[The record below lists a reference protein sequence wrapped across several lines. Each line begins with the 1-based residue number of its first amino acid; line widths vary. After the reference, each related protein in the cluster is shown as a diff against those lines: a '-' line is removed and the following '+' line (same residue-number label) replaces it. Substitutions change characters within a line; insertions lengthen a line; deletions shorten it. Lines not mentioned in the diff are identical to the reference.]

1 MSTEEAIG
9 TARIDVIVDTS
20 QLDIAI
26 DRAKNRTASMS
37 TSAQQE
43 YAKLDRAEK
52 RRIDRL
58 IDQANTLNLSKEQQL
73 AYNAALK
80 SSGTLLDDITRKI
93 RENSQAQTQN
103 GLSAKQTAAAMRGV
117 PAQITD
123 IFTSLQGGQK
133 PLTVLLQQGGQLKD
147 MFGGIGPAAKA
158 LGTQLLG
165 LVNPYTIAAAAGIG
179 LVAAWNEAADEAS
192 AFNRALIE
200 TGGYAGKTA
209 AQMNSLAAEL
219 DGLAGVTTGSAAEA
233 IAAVTATG
241 RITGAEFDSVS
252 RAVAV
257 WSDAT
262 GESVDDVVKRFVKL
276 ADDPVK
282 AILEL
287 NKSQHFLTE
296 ETLKQIESLEE
307 QGRQAEAVTLAIQ
320 TYSDVLIQRAPQMKE
335 SLGNIEWAMNGLKN
349 AARETADAIVGIF
362 RASSNGS
369 RIKELQSNIEAMQ
382 ARIGNQHWWNGGG
395 VYGGLT
401 DDQLRAGIAR
411 QQAEIQRLSLFKDV
425 TGSVGGVVDTNQ
437 HNADKK
443 AQDEWDRLAVS
454 NLSKQAKLEREIAD
468 IRKKGIAAGK
478 SEADIEAQ
486 IANARARYKESLPKG
501 SKGTKTDPTDSI
513 IARLRQQ
520 IALNEEQAKSE
531 DKLTT
536 TERMM
541 VQVRTELDKLGAKAT
556 PQARKLIENLLAQ
569 AKASGENAEAALAE
583 AKAKEQL
590 LRLNAQLAQV
600 EQNQQR
606 GIEVDLMG
614 LGHGGD
620 AADMLRRQLDIHRQ
634 YEDGLKSIRD
644 RGVAENSEAWKQQ
657 EQALRES
664 RDRMLD
670 TERDYQKKRAE
681 VMGDPTVGIRR
692 ATEDYIANAKDVA
705 GQVEKIWGNALGGM
719 EDLMVDFLVTG
730 KADWKGFLTSLAAD
744 IARFMV
750 QKAIVQ
756 FLEAFSN
763 KGGGGASSSG
773 GGGIWGEIA
782 GAVIKAFSANAK
794 GGVYTS
800 PSLSAYSGQIV
811 SQPTMFAF
819 AKGAGLMGEAGPEAI
834 MPLTRTAGGKL
845 GVQAVG
851 GGAGDVNVGITV
863 NVESDG
869 TSSGSVQ
876 GDDHAQAKQ
885 FGQLLTAK
893 VKECIGSEM
902 RPGGLLW
909 KMQNG

>member
-37 TSAQQE
+37 ASAQQE

-103 GLSAKQTAAAMRGV
+103 GISAKQTAAALRGV

-147 MFGGIGPAAKA
+147 MFGGIRPAAAA
-158 LGTQLLG
+158 LGGAVMG
-165 LVNPYTIAAAAGIG
+165 LINPFTIAAAAGAL
-179 LVAAWNEAADEAS
+179 LVTAWHEGAEEATAY
-192 AFNRALIE
+192 NRALIE
-200 TGGYAGKTA
+200 TGGYAGRTA
-209 AQMNSLAAEL
+209 ADLRGLAQEL
-219 DGLAGVTTGSAAEA
+219 DGLAGVTEHSAADA
-233 IAAVTATG
+233 ITAVVSTG
-241 RITGAEFDSVS
+241 RFTGDEFRTIS
-252 RAVAV
+252 RAVTEWAA
-257 WSDAT
+257 AT
-262 GESVDDVVKRFVKL
+262 GESVDDVVARFIKL
-276 ADDPVK
+276 SDDPVK

-296 ETLKQIESLEE
+296 ETLKQIESLVE
-307 QGRQAEAVTLAIQ
+307 QGNQTEAARVAIETYADVLLDRAPKITQNLGYIEQGWRWIKDSAKEAWDSMLNIGRDPTADDLTKRIQMWQADIARLPKNDVAMRAARQAQIREAQAQLVKMSVDSAFA
-320 TYSDVLIQRAPQMKE
+320 R
-335 SLGNIEWAMNGLKN
+335 N
-349 AARETADAIVGIF
+349 AGA
-362 RASSNGS
+362 
-369 RIKELQSNIEAMQ
+369 
-382 ARIGNQHWWNGGG
+382 GGG
-395 VYGGLT
+395 T
-401 DDQLRAGIAR
+401 
-411 QQAEIQRLSLFKDV
+411 
-425 TGSVGGVVDTNQ
+425 VDTNQ
-437 HNADKK
+437 RNADKK

-454 NLSKQAKLEREIAD
+454 NLSKQEKLEREIAE

-536 TERMM
+536 TERLM
-541 VQVRTELDKLGAKAT
+541 VQVRTELDKLGAKAG
-556 PQARKLIENLLAQ
+556 PASRKLIENLLAQ
-569 AKASGENAEAALAE
+569 AKASGENAEKALAE

-590 LRLNAQLAQV
+590 LRLNVQLAQT

-606 GIEVDLMG
+606 GIDVDLMG
-614 LGHGGD
+614 LSRGGD
-620 AADMLRRQLDIHRQ
+620 ASDMLRRQLEIHRQ

-664 RDRMLD
+664 RDRMLE
-670 TERDYQKKRAE
+670 TERDYQKRRAE

-705 GQVEKIWGNALGGM
+705 SQVENIWGNTVQGM

-750 QKAIVQ
+750 KQAVMQ

-763 KGGGGASSSG
+763 KGGSGGASSSG
-773 GGGIWGEIA
+773 GGGIWSDIV
-782 GAVIKAFSANAK
+782 GAFAKAFTTNAK

-800 PSLSAYSGQIV
+800 PSLSAYSNQIV

-863 NVESDG
+863 NVENDG
-869 TSSGSVQ
+869 TSSSSAQ

-885 FGQLLTAK
+885 FGNLLTAK

>member
-37 TSAQQE
+37 ASAQQE

-93 RENSQAQTQN
+93 RENSQAQAQN
-103 GLSAKQTAAAMRGV
+103 GMSAKQTAAALRGV

-147 MFGGIGPAAKA
+147 MFGGIRPAAAA
-158 LGTQLLG
+158 LGGAVMG
-165 LVNPYTIAAAAGIG
+165 LVNPFTIAAAAGAL
-179 LVAAWNEAADEAS
+179 LVSAWHEGAEEATAY
-192 AFNRALIE
+192 NRALIE
-200 TGGYAGKTA
+200 TGGYAGRTA
-209 AQMNSLAAEL
+209 ADLRGLAQEL
-219 DGLAGVTTGSAAEA
+219 DGLAGVTEHSAADA
-233 IAAVTATG
+233 ITAVVSTG
-241 RITGAEFDSVS
+241 RFTGDEFRTIS
-252 RAVAV
+252 RAVTEWAA
-257 WSDAT
+257 AT
-262 GESVDDVVKRFVKL
+262 GESVDDVVARFIKL
-276 ADDPVK
+276 SDDPVK

-296 ETLKQIESLEE
+296 ETLKQIESLVE
-307 QGRQAEAVTLAIQ
+307 QGNQTEAARVAIETYADVLLDRAPKITQNLGYIEQGWRWIKDSAKEAWDSMLNIGRDPTADDLTKRIQMWQADIARLPKNDVAMRAARQAQIREAQAQLVKMSVDSAFA
-320 TYSDVLIQRAPQMKE
+320 R
-335 SLGNIEWAMNGLKN
+335 N
-349 AARETADAIVGIF
+349 AGA
-362 RASSNGS
+362 
-369 RIKELQSNIEAMQ
+369 
-382 ARIGNQHWWNGGG
+382 GGG
-395 VYGGLT
+395 T
-401 DDQLRAGIAR
+401 
-411 QQAEIQRLSLFKDV
+411 
-425 TGSVGGVVDTNQ
+425 VDTNQ
-437 HNADKK
+437 RNADKK

-454 NLSKQAKLEREIAD
+454 NLSKQEKLEREIAE

-501 SKGTKTDPTDSI
+501 SKGAKTDPTDSI

-536 TERMM
+536 TERLM
-541 VQVRTELDKLGAKAT
+541 VQVRTELDKLGAKAG
-556 PQARKLIENLLAQ
+556 PASRKLIENLLAQ
-569 AKASGENAEAALAE
+569 AKASGENAEKALAE

-590 LRLNAQLAQV
+590 LRLNVQLAQT

-606 GIEVDLMG
+606 GIDVDLMG
-614 LGHGGD
+614 LSRGGD
-620 AADMLRRQLDIHRQ
+620 ASDMLRRQLEIHRQ

-664 RDRMLD
+664 RDRMLE
-670 TERDYQKKRAE
+670 TERDYQKRRAE

-705 GQVEKIWGNALGGM
+705 SQVENIWGNTVQGM

-750 QKAIVQ
+750 KQAVMQ

-763 KGGGGASSSG
+763 KGGSGGASSSG
-773 GGGIWGEIA
+773 GGGIWSDIV
-782 GAVIKAFSANAK
+782 GAFAKAFTTNAK

-800 PSLSAYSGQIV
+800 PSLSAYSNQIV

-863 NVESDG
+863 NVENDG
-869 TSSGSVQ
+869 TSSSSAQ

-885 FGQLLTAK
+885 FGNLLTAK